1 MKLQC
6 SSAKYKPEVA
16 TGLESISR
24 CKYLHTAGF
33 VRTTLMTAMTP
44 LVGALDSTKPEK
56 ERGVSLEALVR
67 RERSPEGF
75 ELVWQKARHRSRH
88 RRRL

>member
-1 MKLQC
+1 
-6 SSAKYKPEVA
+6 
-16 TGLESISR
+16 
-24 CKYLHTAGF
+24 
-33 VRTTLMTAMTP
+33 MTAMTP